1 MTEPRAFT
9 GQELVVGQAVE
20 LPASVYQHLV
30 AALRRIRGDAIT
42 LFNGRGG
49 EYGAIIESVAR
60 KSLVARVV
68 EFRDVARESPL
79 SVTLAQA
86 VSKGERM
93 ELAIQK
99 AVELGVAEIQP
110 LITDHVVVRLDEER
124 WQRKREHWQNV
135 VVAACEQCG
144 RNRVPAVA
152 PALDLRDWIGRAPV
166 GALRLVLSPEGGAA
180 ASAVRHVAGQAVCLV
195 VGPEGG
201 LSKVESQLLDL
212 AGFAALSLGPRILRT
227 ETAGMVALS
236 VLQSLWGDLGVA
248 PNPKGK

>member
-1 MTEPRAFT
+1 MAEPRAFT
-9 GQELVVGQAVE
+9 EQDLAVGQTVT
-20 LPASVYQHLV
+20 LPATVYQHLV
-30 AALRRIRGDAIT
+30 AVLRRIRGDAVT

-49 EYGAIIESVAR
+49 EYGAIIDSVAR
-60 KSLVARVV
+60 KSLTVRIV

-79 SVTLAQA
+79 PVTLAQA

-99 AVELGVAEIQP
+99 AVELGVTEIQP
-110 LITDHVVVRLDEER
+110 LITDHVVVRLDDER

-144 RNRVPAVA
+144 RNRVPVVA
-152 PALDLRDWIGRAPV
+152 PTLDLRDWIGRAPV
-166 GALRLVLSPEGGAA
+166 GALRLVLSPAGGAA
-180 ASAVRHVAGQAVCLV
+180 ASGIRHVAGQAVCLV

-201 LSKVESQLLDL
+201 LSKVELQLLDL

-236 VLQSLWGDLGVA
+236 VLQSLWGDLGA
-248 PNPKGK
+248 ASPQKGK